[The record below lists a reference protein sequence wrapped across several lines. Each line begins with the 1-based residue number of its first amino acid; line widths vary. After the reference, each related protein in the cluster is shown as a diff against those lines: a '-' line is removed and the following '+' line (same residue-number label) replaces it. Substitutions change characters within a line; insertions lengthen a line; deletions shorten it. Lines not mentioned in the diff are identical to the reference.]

1 DAVATADPL
10 VRDAISFI
18 SAHLGESFGTSQI
31 AARLGVSQDVLH
43 DRFVAELGH
52 AAGAEILRRRL
63 AAAKRMLAATD
74 LAAREIADRTGFSS
88 PSHFSNAFRAATGLA
103 PRAWRLRNGTA
114 PLRVV

>member
-1 DAVATADPL
+1 
-10 VRDAISFI
+10 
-18 SAHLGESFGTSQI
+18 
-31 AARLGVSQDVLH
+31 
-43 DRFVAELGH
+43 
-52 AAGAEILRRRL
+52 
-63 AAAKRMLAATD
+63 